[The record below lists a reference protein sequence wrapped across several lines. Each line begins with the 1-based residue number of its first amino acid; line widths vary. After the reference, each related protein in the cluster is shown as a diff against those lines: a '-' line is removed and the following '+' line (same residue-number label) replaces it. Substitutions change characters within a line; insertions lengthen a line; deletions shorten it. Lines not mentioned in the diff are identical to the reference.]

1 VKSRSFLD
9 AIHLALSIRVL
20 VDDGTRGLSREA
32 IGLAIQIHKA
42 LGPGLLENA
51 YLWPYADALRKAGH
65 DVECQPR
72 LGVSYGGRKIE
83 NAYRP
88 DIIVDR
94 CLLIEIKSV
103 AVLLALHKQQLRT
116 YLRLAKIQVGLLIN
130 FNVPILRH
138 GIRRVLLT
146 DV

>member
-1 VKSRSFLD
+1 M
-9 AIHLALSIRVL
+9 L

-32 IGLAIQIHKA
+32 IGLAIQIHKTF
-42 LGPGLLENA
+42 GPGLLENA

-72 LGVSYGGRKIE
+72 LGFSYGGRNIE

-88 DIIVDR
+88 DIIVGR
-94 CLLIEIKSV
+94 CLVIEIKSV
-103 AVLLALHKQQLRT
+103 AVILAVHKQQLTT
-116 YLRLAKIQVGLLIN
+116 YMRLAKIRAGLLIN

-138 GIRRVLLT
+138 GIRRVLLP